1 MIVSSKD
8 HQSNRKRF
16 VRGQWHVLILKE
28 QKYHPRLFTDFKMKN
43 KQKSCL
49 CKGDNKL
56 SLPEVT
62 DQPLIR
68 GQTDIMSLL
77 YTIQSTP

>member
-8 HQSNRKRF
+8 HQSNRKHF

-43 KQKSCL
+43 KQKL
-49 CKGDNKL
+49 
-56 SLPEVT
+56 
-62 DQPLIR
+62 
-68 GQTDIMSLL
+68 
-77 YTIQSTP
+77 